1 MKKSKIMAKIMI
13 SGYYGFNNTGDEAI
27 LRSMVRAFKEK
38 VPQIN
43 ITVLSHNPLQTSRT
57 YQTKTINRLNLISI
71 IRCMQSVNLFIS
83 GGGGLLQDST
93 GKGWSILYYLGL
105 ILIAIIIK
113 VPVMIY
119 AQGIGPINKKINKL
133 LIQWILN
140 KVDLIT
146 VRDNSSKK
154 LLKNLGVSEPLIYV
168 NSDPA
173 FLLKKK
179 NINRTLD
186 NYPYIQELINSGNP
200 PLIGVS
206 IRKYKNMGLDFKRI
220 FAQAAD
226 YLIENYQAKI
236 IFLPFKF
243 DEDVHISE
251 EILSLMKNRADILK
265 IRLEPEVILS
275 VLSRLSLVVGVRLHS
290 IIFSSMANIPFV
302 AFNYDPKVK
311 YFVEDLGLPELLLE
325 IDEDISLEN
334 FQEKIEYIRKNNSKI
349 KEILLKKVEN
359 LEEKALANNKLVFKF
374 LNYDY

>member
-1 MKKSKIMAKIMI
+1 MKKSKTMVKIII

-27 LRSMVRAFKEK
+27 LKSMVRAFKK
-38 VPQIN
+38 KMPQTKIV
-43 ITVLSHNPLQTSRT
+43 VLSRNPLQTSQT
-57 YQTKTINRLNLISI
+57 YQVKAINRLHLIDI
-71 IRCMQSVNLFIS
+71 VCCLRDTNLFIS

-105 ILIAIIIK
+105 ILAAKIVK

-119 AQGIGPINKKINKL
+119 AQGIGPVNKQINKR
-133 LIQWILN
+133 LIKWILN

-146 VRDNSSKK
+146 VRDNSSKE
-154 LLKNLGVSEPLIYV
+154 LLENLGVVKPSIYV
-168 NSDPA
+168 NSDPV
-173 FLLKKK
+173 FLLNRK
-179 NINRTLD
+179 NLNSVID
-186 NYPYIQELINSGNP
+186 SHPFIQEMINSDNR

-206 IRKYKNMGLDFKRI
+206 IREYKSNGLNLKKI
-220 FAQAAD
+220 FAQVAD
-226 YLIENYQAKI
+226 YLIENHQAKI

-251 EILSLMKNRADILK
+251 EILSLMKHKAEVLK
-265 IRLEPEVILS
+265 IKLKPEELLS

-302 AFNYDPKVK
+302 AFNYDPKVR

-334 FQEKIEYIRKNNSKI
+334 FQEKIEHIRKNNNKI
-349 KEILLKKVEN
+349 KDTLLEKVKN
-359 LEEKALANNKLVFKF
+359 LEKKALANNELVFRF
-374 LNYDY
+374 LNQ

>member
-1 MKKSKIMAKIMI
+1 
-13 SGYYGFNNTGDEAI
+13 
-27 LRSMVRAFKEK
+27 MVGAFKEK
-38 VPQIN
+38 IPQIK
-43 ITVLSHNPLQTSRT
+43 IIVLSHSPLQTSQT
-57 YQTKTINRLNLISI
+57 YKVKAINRLHPIKI
-71 IRCMQSVNLFIS
+71 IRCLRNVNLFIS

-105 ILIAIIIK
+105 ILVAKIVK

-133 LIQWILN
+133 LIKWILN

-146 VRDNSSKK
+146 VRDNHSKK
-154 LLKNLGVSEPLIYV
+154 LLNNLGVSVPSIYV
-168 NSDPA
+168 NSDSA

-179 NINRTLD
+179 DIDHIINI
-186 NYPYIQELINSGNP
+186 YPYIRELIKSDNR
-200 PLIGVS
+200 PLIGISVREDKS
-206 IRKYKNMGLDFKRI
+206 DGSDLIRI

-251 EILSLMKNRADILK
+251 EILSLMKNQADVLK
-265 IRLEPEVILS
+265 KKLEPEELLS

-302 AFNYDPKVK
+302 AFNK
-311 YFVEDLGLPELLLE
+311 LLL
-325 IDEDISLEN
+325 IMN
-334 FQEKIEYIRKNNSKI
+334 W
-349 KEILLKKVEN
+349 
-359 LEEKALANNKLVFKF
+359 F
-374 LNYDY
+374 LSF